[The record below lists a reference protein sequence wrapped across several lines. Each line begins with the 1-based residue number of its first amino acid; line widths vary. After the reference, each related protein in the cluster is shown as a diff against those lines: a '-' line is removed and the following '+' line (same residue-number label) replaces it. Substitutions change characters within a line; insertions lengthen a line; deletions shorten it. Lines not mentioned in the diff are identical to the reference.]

1 MWAPSLNAGLRRWR
15 LISIRPNLLMVP
27 NCTRA
32 RSWRSAS
39 RRRFSTSRRFF
50 DSSMSMK
57 SITIRPPRSRRRIWR
72 ATSSAASR
80 LVRVAVSSMSPPLI
94 ARAEFT
100 SMETSA
106 SVWSITM
113 APPEGRVTVRE

>member
-1 MWAPSLNAGLRRWR
+1 MEAPSLRAGFRRWR
-15 LISIRPNLLMVP
+15 LISSRPNLLMVP

-39 RRRFSTSRRFF
+39 RRRFSTSRRFLL
-50 DSSMSMK
+50 SSMSMK

-80 LVRVAVSSMSPPLI
+80 LVRVAVSSMSPPLM

-100 SMETSA
+100 STHQRFGVVDHDGA
-106 SVWSITM
+106 
-113 APPEGRVTVRE
+113 ARGQGHGAA